1 MAISLQNTIYRHQL
15 ADKELG
21 DAEPGADTP
30 LVLVHAFPIDHR
42 MWDDCA
48 PLIAQL
54 SDEAGLAPFA
64 IWAPDMPG
72 AGTCPVPNAGE
83 TGEVNGDGSY
93 AQALDMVADAYV
105 ELVRQAGFRKA
116 VFVGLSMGG
125 YVVMDIVKRHP
136 EMLAGIALCDTQPS
150 PDAPQARVSRLAIA
164 QRCEDEQTVE
174 PVMHFA
180 MPQPGDSAFKR
191 SPQCVDLF
199 TRWIR
204 EQSPQGIAWRQ
215 RMAAGRPDF
224 TDQLATI
231 TVPAA
236 VVCGTLDPSL
246 QAMRGFVPLLTGTE
260 VVTTEIEDCGHFSAV
275 EQPAAVARALSDLMQ
290 RVAEG

>member
-1 MAISLQNTIYRHQL
+1 METRGMTISLQNTIYHKGSGGE
-15 ADKELG
+15 APEDSM
-21 DAEPGADTP
+21 P
-30 LVLVHAFPIDHR
+30 LVLVHAFPVDHR

-48 PLIAQL
+48 PLIAQFGD
-54 SDEAGLAPFA
+54 SAGSAPFP

-72 AGTCPVPNAGE
+72 AGTCPVPGVSESGGADE
-83 TGEVNGDGSY
+83 DGSY
-93 AQALDMVADAYV
+93 PHALDLVADAYV
-105 ELVRQAGFRKA
+105 DLVRRAGFAKA

-125 YVVMDIVKRHP
+125 YVVLDIVRRHP
-136 EMLAGIALCDTQPS
+136 QMLAGIALCDTQPS